1 MELFAVLFEDDQQH
15 AAAIRREHMGHHLDF
30 LQASAAFI
38 RAAGPLRRPDN
49 TVAGG
54 LWLVEAQDVAEVER
68 LVSADPFWSAGLRK
82 SIQVLVWNR
91 VFADGVC
98 LLRP

>member
-15 AAAIRREHMGHHLDF
+15 AAAIRQEYMEHHLDF
-30 LQASAAFI
+30 LQASASYI
-38 RAAGPLRRPDN
+38 RTAGPLRRPDN

-54 LWLVEAQDVAEVER
+54 LWLVEAQDAAEVER

-82 SIQVLVWNR
+82 SVRVLVWNQ